1 MDSEEGGQGKGGRER
16 RGGNGRERR
25 DLEKK
30 VSTCEMIMENQ
41 YTYKFLGG
49 MWISC

>member
-1 MDSEEGGQGKGGRER
+1 MNSEEGGQGKGGEER
-16 RGGNGRERR
+16 REGKGRERR

-41 YTYKFLGG
+41 YTHNF
-49 MWISC
+49 